1 MCSLATAAREWN
13 MKHSVGGPLQNNKTS
28 TEVFFFFLVELDGEH
43 KNSDMVI
50 YKENNNVI
58 FQQRWTNMS
67 GLGD

>member
-28 TEVFFFFLVELDGEH
+28 TEVFFFLVELDGKH

>member
-1 MCSLATAAREWN
+1 

-28 TEVFFFFLVELDGEH
+28 TEVFFFLVELDGEH

-58 FQQRWTNMS
+58 FQQR
-67 GLGD
+67 